1 MFLYEKF
8 TSVLLLCKKS
18 NLCYKNISLYLWDIK
33 DVSKAIKHDENFKK
47 NESVFYEAT
56 MKLIFTDSFQNFNL
70 VDSKVEYNCRNLYNT
85 ILYTLY
91 ESISNNDA
99 QIFIH
104 FRIKSKI
111 ICYTLCVIFSH
122 KHFMLWTDVVLFVV
136 LDSFYG
142 IEKQFLEPTLK

>member
-1 MFLYEKF
+1 MRILKRM
-8 TSVLLLCKKS
+8 
-18 NLCYKNISLYLWDIK
+18 NLC
-33 DVSKAIKHDENFKK
+33 SKK
-47 NESVFYEAT
+47 AT
-56 MKLIFTDSFQNFNL
+56 MKLIFTDLFQNFNL
-70 VDSKVEYNCRNLYNT
+70 VGSKVKYNCRN

-91 ESISNNDA
+91 ESISNNVA

-142 IEKQFLEPTLK
+142 IEKQFLEHTLK